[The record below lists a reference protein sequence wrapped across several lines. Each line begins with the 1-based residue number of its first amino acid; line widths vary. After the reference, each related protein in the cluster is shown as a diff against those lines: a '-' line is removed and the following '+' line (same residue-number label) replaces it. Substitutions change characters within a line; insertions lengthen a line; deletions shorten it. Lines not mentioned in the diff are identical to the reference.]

1 MGAGHLVDPNGRL
14 GALRQDPVVIA
25 AIGPRGSAKS
35 SLLNRIFSSGLKES
49 SSRLEQATLG
59 AQLERFYFADSDVAL
74 IDVEG
79 FDSSDEKRY
88 KIQGRAM
95 TLTLAVADVVI
106 LNCHLHDL
114 FRDVAAV
121 FAPVA
126 AAVTELKKLEKE
138 KLVPQRTAKAPLLLL
153 ARDFDADEESAE
165 EVLNGIK
172 NEMPAEV
179 LEEFDVM
186 VSAVRSLF
194 VEPDRHD
201 MDASEIRTKCVS
213 LVQSASANVRSKDV
227 IPRIWS
233 RLCQDE
239 NDVPDEGELQ
249 AAFTCDAAFQNSWNN
264 LQESISSWT
273 ETVEGGAMYN
283 DFGKMCDEYAA
294 AALEKFD
301 EDNSSRTSSAAFKR
315 KRAELVAAMN
325 RSFEDLASRQFRILS
340 ETEMQSFASNLESM
354 SSGPN
359 PNMGK
364 DINALSKAA
373 KASFVKKAEALK
385 PRGSR
390 VRYDTYQKELFNNIK
405 TQAKSRMQ
413 FAQMTGL
420 YHPPKR
426 EPISIG
432 FHYLHPHPFGLDS
445 KSEHLSLNDNVKF
458 DVARASVAEDIGQPL
473 QGPKVRREKQEY
485 DDALKAYEVDSKL

>member
-35 SLLNRIFSSGLKES
+35 SLLNRVFSSGFKES

-59 AQLERFYFADSDVAL
+59 AELERFYFADSDVAL

-121 FAPVA
+121 FSPVA
-126 AAVTELKKLEKE
+126 ASVSELKQLEKE
-138 KLVPQRTAKAPLLLL
+138 KLVSQRTAKAPLLLL

-165 EVLNGIK
+165 EVLNGIQ
-172 NEMPAEV
+172 NEMPAEI

-186 VSAVRSLF
+186 VRAARSLY
-194 VEPDRHD
+194 VEPDRHNA
-201 MDASEIRTKCVS
+201 DASEIRTKCVS
-213 LVQSASANVRSKDV
+213 LVQSASADVRSKDG
-227 IPRIWS
+227 ITRIWA

-239 NDVPDEGELQ
+239 NDVPNEGELQ
-249 AAFTCDAAFQNSWNN
+249 AAFACDAAFQNSWNN
-264 LQESISSWT
+264 LQESISSWM
-273 ETVEGGAMYN
+273 ETIDFGAIYN

-315 KRAELVAAMN
+315 KRAELVAAMD
-325 RSFEDLASRQFRILS
+325 RSFEDLTARQFRILS

-354 SSGPN
+354 TSGPN
-359 PNMGK
+359 PNMGR
-364 DINALSKAA
+364 DVMALSKSA
-373 KASFVKKAEALK
+373 KASFIKKAEALK

-390 VRYDTYQKELFNNIK
+390 VRYNTYQKELFNNIK

-426 EPISIG
+426 EPVSIG

-445 KSEHLSLNDNVKF
+445 KSEHLSSNDNVKF
-458 DVARASVAEDIGQPL
+458 DVARAVVGEDIGQPL
-473 QGPKVRREKQEY
+473 QGPKVRREKQDY
-485 DDALKAYEVDSKL
+485 DDALKAFELDSKL